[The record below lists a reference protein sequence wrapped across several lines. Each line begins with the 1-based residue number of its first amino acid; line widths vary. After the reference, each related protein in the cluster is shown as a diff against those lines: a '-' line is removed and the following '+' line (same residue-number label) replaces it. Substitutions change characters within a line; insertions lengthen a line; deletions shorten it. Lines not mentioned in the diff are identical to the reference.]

1 MSKKKKTNVKTTA
14 TFENTKKDISE
25 LKETGIELDV
35 DIEMEIGIP
44 ESIVEE
50 TVADEYSAEE
60 VC

>member
-14 TFENTKKDISE
+14 TLENTKKDISE